1 MAADPLPDREDWHEP
16 MLKALAEIGLELA
29 RGLLR
34 REAAKAVDDETGR
47 DPQLAFAR
55 VSRAVRQSV
64 ALSAHLRQ
72 QRQAVAAKAAEAA
85 AHEVSGDEAQ
95 MDRARHERVV
105 ARVRALCRRSEVV
118 GRLTA
123 AIEAEAAEGEVERL
137 LGDLDQRLDVAA
149 NDIDFAARP
158 IDEVIA
164 GIRHDLGLEPR
175 AVASRAALE
184 DDEGF
189 DDEWGD
195 DDDEPGGG
203 VGRGE
208 PGGALAFSQT
218 ENERADRAAVGRSR
232 GYGASDSS

>member
-1 MAADPLPDREDWHEP
+1 M
-16 MLKALAEIGLELA
+16 
-29 RGLLR
+29 R

-72 QRQAVAAKAAEAA
+72 QRQAVAAKSAEAA
-85 AHEVSGDEAQ
+85 AHGVSGDEAQ

-105 ARVRALCRRSEVV
+105 ARVRALCRRSEVA

-175 AVASRAALE
+175 AVASRAAFE
-184 DDEGF
+184 DDGEGF
-189 DDEWGD
+189 DDENED
-195 DDDEPGGG
+195 EDDDEPGEG

-208 PGGALAFSQT
+208 RPPWLEPGWGPAQ
-218 ENERADRAAVGRSR
+218 SR
-232 GYGASDSS
+232 PRRGSG